1 MPIST
6 PYVLPYS
13 HSQRAFCLLTSLCSF
28 VSTPHNGGITPR
40 AAPSLVAICPLAT
53 LPLPLSSLRSLG
65 KQWPNKPPKCSINAL
80 RQDTPPS
87 SLSSVLARGPW
98 PPRSFIR
105 CRRTIPNCSTGFSS
119 SRQRSEERRVGK
131 ECRAR

>member
-53 LPLPLSSLRSLG
+53 LPLPLSLLRSLG
-65 KQWPNKPPKCSINAL
+65 KQGPNKPPNCSIIAW
-80 RQDTPPS
+80 RRDSPPS
-87 SLSSVLARGPW
+87 SLCSCLAGGPG
-98 PPRSFIR
+98 P
-105 CRRTIPNCSTGFSS
+105 T
-119 SRQRSEERRVGK
+119 
-131 ECRAR
+131 